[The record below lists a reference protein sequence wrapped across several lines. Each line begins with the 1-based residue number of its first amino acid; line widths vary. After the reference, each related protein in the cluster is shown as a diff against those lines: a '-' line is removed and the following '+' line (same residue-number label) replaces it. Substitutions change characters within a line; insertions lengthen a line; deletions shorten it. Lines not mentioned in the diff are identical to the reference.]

1 MPDSSTATTPSRTQ
15 VDITCSRCGAAATVP
30 FTPTPGRPV
39 YCRGCFE
46 SRPSPASR
54 GPRSRGGPNASQP
67 NVQPARRML
76 SYRRKGHFVHDALA
90 GLDDNDKMD
99 DEQRRTF
106 VEMLFTRG
114 ARQTTG
120 AAAEFLDEKQDEGL
134 ISDDEA
140 EALSRVLEQY
150 SQRR

>member
-1 MPDSSTATTPSRTQ
+1 M
-15 VDITCSRCGAAATVP
+15 P

-46 SRPSPASR
+46 RRPAPAGR
-54 GPRSRGGPNASQP
+54 GPRSRGGPNSGSQP

-90 GLDDNDKMD
+90 GLDDNDTMD
-99 DEQRRTF
+99 DDQRRTF
-106 VEMLFTRG
+106 VEMLFARG
-114 ARQTTG
+114 ARQTTT
-120 AAAEFLDEKQDEGL
+120 AAAEFLEEKQGEGL

-140 EALSRVLEQY
+140 AALTRVLDQY